1 MKLLFPALI
10 ALLLIYALIK
20 KSDPY
25 EAFVDGARE
34 AIPTLLSI
42 LPNLALMLG
51 AITVFRA
58 GGGFELISRLLSPA
72 LGAIGIPSELI
83 PLLVIRPF
91 SGSAALAVLS
101 DLLATYGADS
111 FLGNAASVCVGST
124 ETIVYTIAL
133 YCGSAG
139 IKKTSYA
146 IPAALI
152 SGFVGVITG
161 IAAVRLLF

>member
-20 KSDPY
+20 RCDPY
-25 EAFVDGARE
+25 DAFVEGARD
-34 AIPTLLSI
+34 AVPTLLSI

-51 AITVFRA
+51 SIAAFRA
-58 GGGFELISRLLSPA
+58 GGGFELISRLLSPVFGA
-72 LGAIGIPSELI
+72 LGVPAELI
-83 PLLVIRPF
+83 PLLVMRPF

-101 DLLATYGADS
+101 DVLKTYGADS
-111 FLGNAASVCVGST
+111 FIGNAASVCVGST

-146 IPAALI
+146 IPVALI
-152 SGFVGVITG
+152 SGAVGVITG